1 MTEAEE
7 KKLSRQGR
15 EALLAARLLRAREG
29 PELRPSHANRRND
42 ATPGRT
48 RNSECDEKF
57 PSAPIRPW
65 VDFGCELD
73 DLGLS
78 EEGEMELSCQ
88 ARDALLAARTLRARE
103 APEAPTSKSST
114 PSSAPAGI
122 LVDMPGDDVG
132 LANKLRG
139 PWLDF
144 GAELES
150 IVLSEAE
157 ERALVGPARDAF
169 DVARGLRS
177 RDADEAHLTA
187 PLRMPALKPLATMP
201 LAAPQAST
209 PFTDF
214 WSINSP
220 RTPRQAAA
228 LLKTGM
234 TSAASPSVRANK
246 SAHQDAPGN
255 ACSIEEKIVHEA
267 SLTLNGAANIGHDL
281 DIAPTQVVR
290 PNGDVPDGDAACAP
304 REQSIFDHVASL
316 GGWFRGWGSHP
327 ATPSS
332 QIESPA
338 STAKAPQQPSATN
351 LPFKARI
358 KTEVAMAVEDT
369 DEPSTSPI
377 DGESTDASNPASSRH
392 GDPAATVDTIASS
405 QSNMSRSAHPNW
417 TINSSLAVGSA
428 TMLRRPVND
437 SMHATVDVLN
447 KASLGTEKGLTRP
460 ADRNFGVETKVHE
473 LDTDMSTSGLGIG
486 LVGRHQV
493 PDAPHIY
500 ATTAPNAEQP
510 NTPQGNGVTREDIS
524 LAMRQHIEH
533 VPHSYAS
540 AASLGGAQEVR
551 PGVHDANFDDSER
564 QALIRHVGWA
574 LRADPDVGHLFPLD
588 VEGGQLFTVAANGIL
603 FSKFVAHVDPSGLD
617 CRALNLERG
626 GPLNTEQKL
635 QNHTLCLNAAISL
648 GCGVQKLTA
657 QQMLAACDNQ
667 QAALQLLWNLTR
679 TELLNPIDTTKIPD
693 LFSLLLPGEDSVAFS
708 KFRPEQV
715 LLRWINHHIRCFIES
730 NPGHTSCAKTFRIS
744 NLHTDLADGV
754 ALSVL
759 LHQVLP
765 REIHGWEIS
774 CDALC
779 TSLSVDQRAN
789 QICLA
794 AQNAGIDLF
803 EVVASD
809 ITTPRPRLLLGF
821 VAAIFHAFPGLQ
833 EATAPSSTPKR
844 TIRGSPSQA
853 REERALRMWMASL
866 GLGLEYISSLYE
878 DCRDGVAFL
887 KILDFLQPGSIVWSE
902 VVLQPRSIYER
913 VQNCNRSVST
923 AQKRGLHVEGIAGKD
938 LADGLSTYIL
948 SMASQ
953 LMRSHACQFLN
964 DLGMGETDVLA
975 WANCQVR
982 RCDTSVTSL
991 RSFSDPA
998 IRDGVFLLQL
1008 LRSVADDCVR
1018 PELILSGEN
1027 ELEREQNA
1035 KYTIS
1040 CAHKMGCLVFATWED
1055 IVEARARSILCL
1067 LAAAMAEDLRR
1078 HDAGL

>member
-1 MTEAEE
+1 MREAAEAKPSRTTGPRAMPLSLNINKTEGSETAPNVPHHPWIDFGRELDFVGLHEEEERALSGQGRDAIVAARILRAREKPEAVPSHATRRGTPPDLGSICREGAERRPPGRGMVDFGIELDSIGLSEAEENELSAQGRDALMAARILRTREATENAPNKPGHHMPSMPANSKNQAEGAESTLSVPDRPWMAFGCELDDLGLTEAEEKSLSFSGRDALLAARALRSREAQEAKPSKMRNGPRSVQKLPDGGKSEGVKFIPGIPHRAQGSEQGQVSDEEHFEKTPSLPKRSWIDFGRELDSVGMTEAEE

-715 LLRWINHHIRCFIES
+715 CV
-730 NPGHTSCAKTFRIS
+730 P
-744 NLHTDLADGV
+744 
-754 ALSVL
+754 ALT
-759 LHQVLP
+759 
-765 REIHGWEIS
+765 R
-774 CDALC
+774 
-779 TSLSVDQRAN
+779 
-789 QICLA
+789 
-794 AQNAGIDLF
+794 
-803 EVVASD
+803 
-809 ITTPRPRLLLGF
+809 TP
-821 VAAIFHAFPGLQ
+821 
-833 EATAPSSTPKR
+833 ATAATLSNR
-844 TIRGSPSQA
+844 
-853 REERALRMWMASL
+853 
-866 GLGLEYISSLYE
+866 
-878 DCRDGVAFL
+878 
-887 KILDFLQPGSIVWSE
+887 
-902 VVLQPRSIYER
+902 RS
-913 VQNCNRSVST
+913 
-923 AQKRGLHVEGIAGKD
+923 
-938 LADGLSTYIL
+938 
-948 SMASQ
+948 
-953 LMRSHACQFLN
+953 
-964 DLGMGETDVLA
+964 
-975 WANCQVR
+975 
-982 RCDTSVTSL
+982 
-991 RSFSDPA
+991 
-998 IRDGVFLLQL
+998 
-1008 LRSVADDCVR
+1008 
-1018 PELILSGEN
+1018 
-1027 ELEREQNA
+1027 
-1035 KYTIS
+1035 
-1040 CAHKMGCLVFATWED
+1040 
-1055 IVEARARSILCL
+1055 
-1067 LAAAMAEDLRR
+1067 
-1078 HDAGL
+1078 